1 MKAYFLK
8 AGFVLLLVILALG
21 FILIGHKKEAP
32 PSHVLTAKEK
42 EFLSAPDTVACK
54 LDKIKISKIDIPKNM
69 ASHII
74 DHMER
79 HNRRHVKQGQITLA
93 NRPFKIILGF
103 FPEREFY
110 VYDIKKEFMF
120 DNSSTSYNLYS
131 YHKIEDQF
139 FEFMLIEEG
148 TKIAARPYN
157 GPLGTIK
164 LGKGGRQLEKIG
176 FRGLL
181 FNKSGNSVPIETM
194 QTMQGN
200 WPGPVEQCRIPVGDY
215 TLVTFP
221 GFHITYDNLYFSIS
235 NYSNARRRYSEK
247 DIIYPIQIRLDEPYV
262 LDFSNEP
269 MVIFSQPSMS
279 KTTFSRGD
287 VIIFNTK
294 LIDPKLDIMIEKLED
309 TSVKE
314 DIEVKD
320 GTGKLVGTFKINKSL
335 DPNVVISRADGEVI
349 VEGVSS
355 RFGYNWRVPDDLE
368 INGDEEEL
376 TVTVTYETQKLYGNV
391 SAQRK
396 IKIRK

>member
-1 MKAYFLK
+1 MKASILK
-8 AGFVLLLVILALG
+8 SSFILLLVILALG
-21 FILIGHKKEAP
+21 FILIGRKKETP
-32 PSHVLTAKEK
+32 PPKELTEKEK
-42 EFLSAPDTVACK
+42 EFLSAPNVVTCK
-54 LDKIKISKIDIPKNM
+54 LKEIKISKIDIPKNM

-79 HNRRHVKQGQITLA
+79 HNRRYVKQTQITLV

-110 VYDIKKEFMF
+110 VYDIKKRFMF

-131 YHKIEDQF
+131 YHKIDDEL

-181 FNKSGNSVPIETM
+181 FNNSGNSVPVE
-194 QTMQGN
+194 TMQGN
-200 WPGPVEQCRIPVGDY
+200 WPGPVEQCRIPVSDY
-215 TLVTFP
+215 TLGMFP
-221 GFHITYDNLYFSIS
+221 GNLYVTYDNLYIQIS
-235 NYSNARRRYSEK
+235 NYSNAQEPYSGK
-247 DIIYPIQIRLDEPYV
+247 DAIYPIQIRQDKPYV

-269 MVIFSQPSMS
+269 MVIFNRPSMS
-279 KTTFSRGD
+279 KATFPRGD
-287 VIIFNTK
+287 VIVFDTK
-294 LIDPKLDIMIEKLED
+294 LIDPKLNIMIHRLED

-314 DIEVKD
+314 DVVIKD
-320 GTGKLVGTFKINKSL
+320 GTGKIVRIVKINKSIY
-335 DPNVVISRADGEVI
+335 PSVVITRANAEVI

-355 RFGYNWRVPDDLE
+355 IFGFKWRVPDDLE
-368 INGDEEEL
+368 INGDQEEL
-376 TVTVTYETQKLYGNV
+376 TVTVTYETQKLYGKV
-391 SAQRK
+391 TAQRK

>member
-1 MKAYFLK
+1 MKVYFLK

-21 FILIGHKKEAP
+21 FILIGHKKEP
-32 PSHVLTAKEK
+32 SPSHVLTAKEK
-42 EFLSAPDTVACK
+42 EFLSAPDAVACK
-54 LDKIKISKIDIPKNM
+54 LDKIKISKIDIPKKM

-79 HNRRHVKQGQITLA
+79 HNRRHVKQGQIILA

-110 VYDIKKEFMF
+110 VYDINKGFMF

-131 YHKIEDQF
+131 YHKIDDEL

-181 FNKSGNSVPIETM
+181 FNNSGNSVPIE
-194 QTMQGN
+194 TMQGN
-200 WPGPVEQCRIPVGDY
+200 WPGPVEQCRIPVSDY
-215 TLVTFP
+215 TLGMLSGNLHV
-221 GFHITYDNLYFSIS
+221 TYDNLYIRIS
-235 NYSNARRRYSEK
+235 NYSNAREPYIGQ
-247 DIIYPIQIRLDEPYV
+247 DTIYPIQIRQDKPYV

-269 MVIFSQPSMS
+269 MVIFNRPSMS
-279 KTTFSRGD
+279 KATFSRGE
-287 VIIFNTK
+287 VIVFDTK
-294 LIDPKLDIMIEKLED
+294 LIDPKLNIMIRRLED

-314 DIEVKD
+314 DVVIKD
-320 GTGKLVGTFKINKSL
+320 GTGKVVRIVKINKSIY
-335 DPNVVISRADGEVI
+335 PSVVITRADGEVI
-349 VEGVSS
+349 VEDVSS
-355 RFGYNWRVPDDLE
+355 IFGFKWRVPDDLK
-368 INGDEEEL
+368 INGDDEEL
-376 TVTVTYETQKLYGNV
+376 TVTVTYDTQKLYGKV
-391 SAQRK
+391 STQRK